1 MPLGARRFIY
11 GLLAGLGFLMMVPP
25 VVNMQRLQ
33 AELMADPFAVGT
45 ALDPASA
52 GQMQLLMLLFLVGV
66 SIATGFL
73 YAALSTG
80 NRKAWRPRKN
90 GTPRCGRC
98 DSEVESG
105 VRRCPTCDQQ
115 LAW

>member
-1 MPLGARRFIY
+1 MPLGPRRFVY
-11 GLLAGLGFLMMVPP
+11 GLLAGLGVIMMVPL
-25 VVNMQRLQ
+25 VVNVQRLQ
-33 AELMADPFAVGT
+33 SELLADPFAVET

-52 GQMQLLMLLFLVGV
+52 GQMQSLMLLFLVGV
-66 SIATGFL
+66 SLATGFL

-80 NRKAWRPRKN
+80 YARAWRPVRN

-98 DSEVESG
+98 GSDLDSR

-115 LAW
+115 LTW